1 MALALTDINSVT
13 QRLIVPKA
21 YDVVFKYSPMFV
33 RLRTRHAV
41 QFTGGTSID
50 TPIIYAKLRGG
61 PFTRGQ
67 ALNIDYVNTDTA
79 FTVKPKF
86 YYISVVLFGTD
97 GVLNRGENAA
107 MSLVEL
113 KLANAAAAMG
123 ENLSIDMYL
132 DGLSTAAVNTNL
144 GANSTTASLDGF
156 AQWYDDGTNV
166 TAVGGITRTD
176 LNPTNGTVGGGNAYF
191 KSFNAPIATT
201 DLNTAFGKAWFGPD
215 RPDLLSATP
224 DVWNYVVAKLQPA
237 QRYERADTDVVKAG
251 FQAVQYMGA
260 DFVVDNYCP
269 ASSLWG
275 FNTKY
280 IQFYMTT
287 NRLFQFGF
295 TGFKEDQGTVDY
307 AGQYLF
313 GGDIVVSNPRTGFQ
327 LCQITG

>member
-1 MALALTDINSVT
+1 MLALQDVNSVT
-13 QRLIVPKA
+13 QRMIVPKA
-21 YDVVFKYSPMFV
+21 YDVVFKYSPTFV

-50 TPIIYAKLRGG
+50 TPIIYQSLKGG

-67 ALNIDYVNTDTA
+67 GLNIDYVNTDTA
-79 FTVKPKF
+79 FSVKPKF
-86 YYISVVLFGTD
+86 YFVSVVLFGID

-123 ENLSIDMYL
+123 QNLSIDMYL
-132 DGLSTAAVNTNL
+132 DGLNTAAVNTNL
-144 GANSTTASLDGF
+144 GANSTPASLDGF
-156 AQWYDDGTNV
+156 AQWIDDGTNV
-166 TAVGGITRTD
+166 ATVGGAIRTD
-176 LNPTNGTVGGGNAYF
+176 LSPNTVIGGGNAYF
-191 KSFNAPIATT
+191 KSFANTPIATT

-237 QRYERADTDVVKAG
+237 QRFDRADTDVVKAG
-251 FQAVQYMGA
+251 FQAIQYMGA

-269 ASSLWG
+269 AQSLWG

-313 GGDIVVSNPRTGFQ
+313 GGNIVISNPRTCFQ
-327 LCQITG
+327 LCLISG